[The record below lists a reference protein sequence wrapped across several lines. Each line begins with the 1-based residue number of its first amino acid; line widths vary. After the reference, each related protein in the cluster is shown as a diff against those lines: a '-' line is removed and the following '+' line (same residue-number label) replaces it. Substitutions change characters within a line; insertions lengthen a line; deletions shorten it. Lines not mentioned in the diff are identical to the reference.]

1 MTTRRVK
8 RSDRRATRKAGSSQS
23 VEGLRASFEKIDEQV
38 RCAIEKGCTDSSL
51 GETIRKSWAKYFH
64 SDLSVPA
71 MKGMVSHYRTIYKS
85 KSVRKTRKQRG
96 GSRPSAVQGGGMA
109 PLSWT
114 LGQGTTTPVYGR
126 FPVEMGAS
134 ATAVRALDLGRFYES
149 PISRA
154 CDSTGGCAAPGQA
167 GGSMFASAGMFH
179 MPASVP
185 RNAIETGVS
194 VSAGAPIMNP
204 NPSPVSASWQPSV
217 FTPVPFDPSPI
228 TKITQL
234 ASIA

>member
-8 RSDRRATRKAGSSQS
+8 RSDRRVTRKAGSGQS
-23 VEGLRASFEKIDEQV
+23 VEGLRASFEKIDAQV
-38 RCAIEKGCTDSSL
+38 RCSIEKGCTDSSL
-51 GETIRKSWAKYFH
+51 GETIRKLWLKHFH

-85 KSVRKTRKQRG
+85 KDKLKSGRKTRKQR
-96 GSRPSAVQGGGMA
+96 GGMA

-167 GGSMFASAGMFH
+167 GGSMFASAGMLH

-185 RNAIETGVS
+185 RNVVETGVS
-194 VSAGAPIMNP
+194 VATAAPIMNP
-204 NPSPVSASWQPSV
+204 NPSPVSAAWAPSV
-217 FTPVPFDPSPI
+217 FTPSPYDPSPI
-228 TKITQL
+228 AQITSL
-234 ASIA
+234 AAIA